1 MSSRRPGSTRRSFLR
16 SSVLAGGALAVGCT
30 ATGRARA
37 LGANGD
43 VRVAVIGLNS
53 RGREHVSG
61 FRKLPGVRV
70 TALCDCDRAVLDR
83 EVAAFT
89 KGGGEVAAFTDVR
102 RLFDAG
108 VCDAIAVA
116 TPNHW
121 HAALGGMA
129 CERGLHAYVEKP
141 LTHQFWE
148 GPRLL
153 ALAARHRTVVACG
166 TQSRSNPG
174 MQEAIAFAQSG
185 QLGRIVLARGLC
197 YKRRR
202 SIGKVPEPTV
212 PPASVDYDLWLGP
225 AQEQPVRRT
234 QFHYD
239 WHWQWPFGNGDLGN
253 QGVHQMDMCRWALR
267 CDLPTRVWSVG
278 GRFGYDDD
286 GQTPNSQI
294 VWLDYPGAPIVF
306 EVRGLPDRTGSDA
319 MDRFLGTGIGVVLH
333 CEGGVVVLPDY
344 EGGVARDLAGKE
356 IAHFHGGGDHFANF
370 IAAVRAGD
378 PSRLTADARQGHL
391 SAALCHLGNASFRAG
406 VAAEVAAARAQIGAV
421 PALSEAWER
430 LLAHLAANG
439 VTPGGSAP
447 LQVGALLPV
456 GDGSAL
462 PVVAHRG
469 PFALPE
475 LSA

>member
-1 MSSRRPGSTRRSFLR
+1 M
-16 SSVLAGGALAVGCT
+16 
-30 ATGRARA
+30 
-37 LGANGD
+37 GANGD
-43 VRVAVIGLNS
+43 VRIAVIGLNS
-53 RGREHVSG
+53 RGQEHIHG
-61 FRKLPGVRV
+61 FRRLPGVRV
-70 TALCDCDRAVLDR
+70 TALCDCDGAVLDR

-89 KGGGEVAAFTDVR
+89 KNGGSVAAFTDIR
-102 RLFDAG
+102 KLFDAG

-148 GPRLL
+148 GPRLM
-153 ALAARHRTVVACG
+153 ALAERHGTVVACG

-174 MQEAIAFAQSG
+174 MQQAIAFAQSG
-185 QLGRIVLARGLC
+185 QLGKIVLARGLC

-202 SIGKVPEPTV
+202 SIGKVAAPKA

-225 AQEQPVRRT
+225 AAEQPVQRT

-253 QGVHQMDMCRWALR
+253 QGVHQMDMCRWALQ
-267 CDLPTRVWSVG
+267 CELPARVWSLG

-286 GQTPNSQI
+286 GQTPNTQI

-306 EVRGLPDRTGSDA
+306 EVRGLPAAPGDDA
-319 MDRFLGTGIGVVLH
+319 MDRFLGARVGVVLH
-333 CEGGVVVLPDY
+333 CEGGVVVMPDY
-344 EGGVARDLAGKE
+344 EGGVARDLAGRE
-356 IAHFHGGGDHFANF
+356 IATFGGGGDHFANF

-378 PSRLTADARQGHL
+378 SRLLASDARQGHL

-406 VAAEVAAARAQIGAV
+406 QAVDRAAARARVAAMPAV
-421 PALSEAWER
+421 SEAWER
-430 LLAHLAANG
+430 MATHLGANQVDLDDG
-439 VTPGGSAP
+439 R
-447 LQVGALLPV
+447 LQLGNMLEI
-456 GDGSAL
+456 GDGSGL
-462 PVVAHRG
+462 PAVAHRA

-475 LSA
+475 LPA